1 MLQEVLSVPSAK
13 DKVKW
18 PPPVLSL
25 GPEAAHMHIYVYF
38 QRFSFEA
45 LSRKGCVGFFQYFS
59 WD

>member
-25 GPEAAHMHIYVYF
+25 GPEAAHMHIYVYCI
-38 QRFSFEA
+38 FSEI
-45 LSRKGCVGFFQYFS
+45 
-59 WD
+59 